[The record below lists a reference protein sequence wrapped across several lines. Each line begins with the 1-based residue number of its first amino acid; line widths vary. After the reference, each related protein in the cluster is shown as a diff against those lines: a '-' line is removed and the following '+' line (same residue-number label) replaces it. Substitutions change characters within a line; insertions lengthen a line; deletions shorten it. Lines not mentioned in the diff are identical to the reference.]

1 MPQLRSGFVALSV
14 RNYRLYWSGQIVSL
28 VGTWMQSVSQPW
40 LVLLLGGSPIQL
52 GIVLALQFAP
62 SMVLA
67 PLGGVIA
74 DRGDQRRLLMATQ
87 SVAMLA
93 AVALFALT
101 VTDVVQIWHVMLLA
115 LDHIG
120 HRECKE

>member
-1 MPQLRSGFVALSV
+1 MPQLRSGFVALSI
-14 RNYRLYWSGQIVSL
+14 RNYRLYWIGQIVSL

-74 DRGDQRRLLMATQ
+74 DRGAPAADATGRIGPGGGAPLRRPPADRP
-87 SVAMLA
+87 VAARPAGRGQPLR
-93 AVALFALT
+93 LQFP
-101 VTDVVQIWHVMLLA
+101 DP
-115 LDHIG
+115 
-120 HRECKE
+120 